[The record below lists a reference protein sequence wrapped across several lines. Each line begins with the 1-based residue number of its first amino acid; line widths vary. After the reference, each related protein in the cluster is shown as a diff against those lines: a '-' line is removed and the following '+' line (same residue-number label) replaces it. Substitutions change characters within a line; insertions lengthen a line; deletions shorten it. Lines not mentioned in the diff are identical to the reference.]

1 MAKVAKPPEV
11 QSEAFKRRFSKVFE
25 ELRMSLAVTEAF
37 VTPLRLSPRLVS
49 GLGAEHSTLRAA
61 VQSFDS
67 AVIVYVGGEIDA
79 CSEETWRLLL
89 AEASAF
95 AVAPQLFIV
104 DVNSVDFMSCSSY
117 QALAEAADR
126 CRARGIDLCL
136 VTLDSSVSRIVAACG
151 LSDVLTVHASAPQSL
166 QLVEQAREEQ
176 AC

>member
-1 MAKVAKPPEV
+1 
-11 QSEAFKRRFSKVFE
+11 
-25 ELRMSLAVTEAF
+25 MSLAAPEAF
-37 VTPLRLSPRLVS
+37 VTSPRLSPRLVS
-49 GLGAEHSTLRAA
+49 VLGAEHSTLRAA

-95 AVAPQLFIV
+95 AAAPQQFIV
-104 DVNSVDFMSCSSY
+104 DVNSADFMSCSSY
-117 QALAEAADR
+117 QALADTADL

-136 VTLDSSVSRIVAACG
+136 VSQDSSVSRIVAACG

-166 QLVEQAREEQ
+166 QFMDQSRGEQ